1 MSHIIFVVGCSDA
14 LLWQWPRTLVLNC
27 NGLLMEKGLMTTV
40 WRKGFSPRYNN
51 VDSKVRHDQLNV
63 LWLYLRVGMNFLSV
77 FSKCGFWVLW
87 PNTSKR
93 HCFRSFVD
101 CSNVTFQTYFFLGRS
116 SIPLLACPNQPYFFS
131 LFSIILSWTFTFD
144 ILPEACGV
152 WELALRL
159 CCRFS
164 KRCMVW
170 PWMNLMGPP

>member
-51 VDSKVRHDQLNV
+51 VDSKIRHDQLNV
-63 LWLYLRVGMNFLSV
+63 LWLCLRVGMNFLSV

-93 HCFRSFVD
+93 HCFRSRVD

-116 SIPLLACPNQPYFFS
+116 SSPVSLSKPAILLQSFFNNTVMNFYIWHSTWGLWS
-131 LFSIILSWTFTFD
+131 LRASS
-144 ILPEACGV
+144 
-152 WELALRL
+152 
-159 CCRFS
+159 
-164 KRCMVW
+164 
-170 PWMNLMGPP
+170 